1 MEASA
6 EMLPQT
12 KIVCY
17 FNHNIKN
24 SVKVRKVAPTN
35 NSMLLTLPEFLSP
48 SKSTILHQ
56 RRDHDSCVLLS
67 SVYLLLLCCTAI
79 PPFQVIPAGDI

>member
-12 KIVCY
+12 KTVCY

-24 SVKVRKVAPTN
+24 SVKVRKEAPTN
-35 NSMLLTLPEFLSP
+35 N
-48 SKSTILHQ
+48 
-56 RRDHDSCVLLS
+56 
-67 SVYLLLLCCTAI
+67 
-79 PPFQVIPAGDI
+79 

>member
-24 SVKVRKVAPTN
+24 SVKVRK
-35 NSMLLTLPEFLSP
+35 S
-48 SKSTILHQ
+48 STYKQFHAAYAARVPI
-56 RRDHDSCVLLS
+56 
-67 SVYLLLLCCTAI
+67 T
-79 PPFQVIPAGDI
+79 F